1 MREKIIALINE
12 IETTLKS
19 DDKSVKLPQNTFYL
33 SNDRILSCKRE
44 KGTTRYP
51 YGYDGFTIW
60 LYNNGVIEA
69 WESTFNLFKPI
80 HYCEEPSIH
89 FFGGIKS
96 GEKYIPVSLFET
108 TKQLNEEN
116 IKRYTVY
123 ENKCAW
129 YLADTKDITFA
140 LRIFV
145 TEDKKVIFTSTAIN
159 KSNKV
164 KEIYLLSCFETILA
178 NKEHENFW
186 DKMNKYSEAHNGATI
201 FRNWNNRM
209 VIKPYFDANP
219 DKVSHTVGKTGAFG
233 NVRAAMNSDSLLNG
247 CFTEEKISV
256 NMVDTPV
263 AANLFC
269 YTVKPGDEKRV
280 DIVLFYSHDEESA
293 QGFLTEEDDI
303 KAFEKQMEDSEKEY
317 IEDLS
322 TFNITFK
329 DYKGD
334 IHPNVLNRFIKN
346 VQKQVS
352 FCAMGKNFDGVLIGM
367 RDVMQQLEGALM
379 WQPLKSRAKLASTLN
394 FVLDTGRPPR
404 RFSYSETPNAMPTV
418 DLDEYIDQGPF
429 VISTFYNYLAYTNDF
444 SILNEKCSYFIAKED
459 NSGYKA
465 RTDYSDTVL
474 DHLIRTMDYLCSELD
489 DETDCLHILHG
500 DWNDAID
507 RLGATQKAG
516 KRWGN
521 GVTVMASAQMYR
533 NCREIIEI
541 LNKVG
546 GYEDLVN
553 KYSAVKD
560 RLEKGLI
567 ENAIAVNHNGEK
579 RILHGWGDDHSYF
592 LGSFNDPDGVSRIS
606 STSHSLWAICGL
618 TEKDNST
625 KEVVLNAF
633 KRLDSKYGLL
643 TFDKPFLKDSYN
655 YFGRISTITPG
666 IAENFAA
673 YIHASIFGSMA
684 LFEIGESKMAW
695 EQVEKSIIITHEN
708 CSKTPFVM
716 PNSYCC
722 NPDYTI
728 DGESMGDWYTG
739 SGTTLIKELVG
750 YGFGIKPN
758 LDGIKVEFPNYFP
771 ANEAKIELK
780 IKGKNVKVSY
790 KNTNA
795 GERKYTVNGKI
806 ADTKLHEL
814 ANTKYITLANDE
826 ITDNTVIE
834 ITD

>member
-1 MREKIIALINE
+1 MKNTIISLINE
-12 IETTLKS
+12 IESTLKS
-19 DDKSVKLPQNTFYL
+19 NDKSVKLPQNTFYL
-33 SNDRILSCKRE
+33 SKDRILSCARE

-60 LYNNGVIEA
+60 LYNNGIIEA

-80 HYCEEPSIH
+80 HYCEEPSVH

-96 GEKYIPVSLFET
+96 GDKYIPVSLFET
-108 TKQLNEEN
+108 TKQLCETDV
-116 IKRYTVY
+116 KRYTVY

-145 TEDKKVIFTSTAIN
+145 TEKKKVIFTSTAIN
-159 KSNKV
+159 KSEKTQ
-164 KEIYLLSCFETILA
+164 EIYFLSCFETILA

-186 DKMNKYSEAHNGATI
+186 DKMNKYSEAQNGATI
-201 FRNWNNRM
+201 FRNWDNRM
-209 VIKPYFDANP
+209 VIKPYFDAKP
-219 DKVSHTVGKTGAFG
+219 DKIYHTVGKTGAFG
-233 NVRAAMNSDSLLNG
+233 NVRAAMNSKSLLNG
-247 CFTEEKISV
+247 SFEEEKTSV
-256 NMVDTPV
+256 NMTDTPV
-263 AANLFC
+263 AANLFR
-269 YTVKPGDEKRV
+269 YTLNPNEQKRV
-280 DIVLFYSHDEESA
+280 DIVLSYSHDEQSA
-293 QGFLTEEDDI
+293 QSFLTEENNI
-303 KAFEKQMEDSEKEY
+303 VALEEQMEKSEKEY
-317 IEDLS
+317 LSDLS
-322 TFNITFK
+322 SLNITFK

-352 FCAMGKNFDGVLIGM
+352 FCAMGKNFDGSLIGM
-367 RDVMQQLEGALM
+367 RDVMQQLEGCLL
-379 WQPLKSRAKLASTLN
+379 WQPEKSRNKLASTLN

-404 RFSYSETPNAMPTV
+404 RFSYSENPDVMPRV

-429 VISTFYNYLAYTNDF
+429 VISAFYSYLAYTNDF

-474 DHLIRTMDYLCSELD
+474 DHLIRIMDYLCSELD

-507 RLGATQKAG
+507 RLGATNKSG
-516 KRWGN
+516 KHWGN

-533 NCREIIEI
+533 SCRELIEI
-541 LNKVG
+541 LTKVG
-546 GYEDLVN
+546 GYNDLIT
-553 KYSAVKD
+553 KYTVARE
-560 RLEKGLI
+560 RLENGLLK
-567 ENAIAVNHNGEK
+567 NAIDVNEDGEK
-579 RILHGWGDDHSYF
+579 RILHGWGDDRSYY

-606 STSHSLWAICGL
+606 STSHSMWAICGM

-625 KEVVLNAF
+625 KEVVINAF
-633 KRLDSKYGLL
+633 KTLDSKYGLL
-643 TFDKPFLKDSYN
+643 TFDKPFLKNSYN

-673 YIHASIFGSMA
+673 YIHSSIFGSMA

-695 EQVEKSIIITHEN
+695 EQIEKSLVITHVN

-716 PNSYCC
+716 PNSYCY

-758 LDGIKVEFPNYFP
+758 LEGIKIEFPNYFP
-771 ANEAKIELK
+771 SNNAEIELK
-780 IKGKNVKVSY
+780 IKGKNVKVVY
-790 KNTNA
+790 KNINSGNRTF
-795 GERKYTVNGKI
+795 TVNGKTATPYI
-806 ADTKLHEL
+806 HEL
-814 ANTKYITLANDE
+814 ANTKYIVLSNED
-826 ITDNTVIE
+826 ITENTIIE

>member
-1 MREKIIALINE
+1 MKNKIISLIGE
-12 IETTLKS
+12 IEITLKNN
-19 DDKSVKLPQNTFYL
+19 DKSVKLPQNTFYL
-33 SNDRILSCKRE
+33 SEDRILSCERE

-60 LYNNGVIEA
+60 LYNNGIIEA

-80 HYCEEPSIH
+80 HYCEEPSVH

-96 GEKYIPVSLFET
+96 GEKYIPVSIFET
-108 TKQLNEEN
+108 TKQLCETDV
-116 IKRYTVY
+116 KRYTVY

-129 YLADTKDITFA
+129 YLADTKDVTFA

-145 TEDKKVIFTSTAIN
+145 TEGKKVIFTSTAIN
-159 KSNKV
+159 KSEKTQ
-164 KEIYLLSCFETILA
+164 EIYFLSCFETILA

-186 DKMNKYSEAHNGATI
+186 DKMNKYSEAQNGATI
-201 FRNWNNRM
+201 FRNWDNRM
-209 VIKPYFDANP
+209 VIKPYFDSNP
-219 DKVSHTVGKTGAFG
+219 DKISHTVGKTGAFG
-233 NVRAAMNSDSLLNG
+233 NVRAAMNSESLLNG
-247 CFTEEKISV
+247 YFAEEKTSV
-256 NMVDTPV
+256 NMTDTPV
-263 AANLFC
+263 AANLFS
-269 YTVKPGDEKRV
+269 YTLNPNDQKRV
-280 DIVLFYSHDEESA
+280 DIVLSYSHDEQSA
-293 QGFLTEEDDI
+293 QSFLTEENDI
-303 KAFEKQMEDSEKEY
+303 MALEKQMEESEKEY
-317 IEDLS
+317 LSDLS
-322 TFNITFK
+322 SFKITFK

-334 IHPNVLNRFIKN
+334 IHPNVLNRFIRN

-352 FCAMGKNFDGVLIGM
+352 FCAMGKNFDGSLIGM
-367 RDVMQQLEGALM
+367 RDVMQQLEGCLL
-379 WQPLKSRAKLASTLN
+379 WQPEKSRNKLANTLN
-394 FVLDTGRPPR
+394 FILDTGRPPR
-404 RFSYSETPNAMPTV
+404 RFSYSENPNAMPKV

-429 VISTFYNYLAYTNDF
+429 VISAFYSYLAYTNDF

-459 NSGYKA
+459 NSGYKT

-474 DHLIRTMDYLCSELD
+474 EHLIRIMDYLCSELD

-507 RLGATQKAG
+507 RLGATNKSG

-533 NCREIIEI
+533 NCRELVEI
-541 LNKVG
+541 LTKVG
-546 GYEDLVN
+546 GYDDLIA
-553 KYSAVKD
+553 KYTVARK
-560 RLEKGLI
+560 RLENGLLKNSI
-567 ENAIAVNHNGEK
+567 DVNENGEK
-579 RILHGWGDDHSYF
+579 RILHGWGDDRSYF

-606 STSHSLWAICGL
+606 STAHSMWAICGM

-625 KEVVLNAF
+625 KEVVHNAF
-633 KRLDSKYGLL
+633 KTLNSKYGLL

-673 YIHASIFGSMA
+673 YIHSSIFGSMA

-695 EQVEKSIIITHEN
+695 EQIDKSIVITHDN

-716 PNSYCC
+716 PNSYCY

-758 LDGIKVEFPNYFP
+758 LDGIKIEFPNYFP
-771 ANEAKIELK
+771 ANEAEIELK
-780 IKGKNVKVSY
+780 IKGKNVKVAY
-790 KNTNA
+790 KNTNSD
-795 GERKYTVNGKI
+795 GRTFTVNGK
-806 ADTKLHEL
+806 TVTPERHEL
-814 ANTKYITLANDE
+814 ANTKYIVLSNED
-826 ITDNTVIE
+826 ITENTVIE

>member
-1 MREKIIALINE
+1 MKEKIISLISE
-12 IETTLKS
+12 IETTLKNNN
-19 DDKSVKLPQNTFYL
+19 KSVKLPQNTYYL
-33 SNDRILSCKRE
+33 SNDRILSCERE

-60 LYNNGVIEA
+60 LYNNGVVEA

-80 HYCEEPSIH
+80 HYCEEPSVH
-89 FFGGIKS
+89 FFGGIKN

-108 TKQLNEEN
+108 TKQLNEAD

-129 YLADTKDITFA
+129 YLADTTDVTFA

-145 TEDKKVIFTSTAIN
+145 TEDKKIVFTSYAIN
-159 KSNKV
+159 KSEKV
-164 KEIYLLSCFETILA
+164 QEIYLLSCFETILA

-186 DKMNKYSEAHNGATI
+186 DKMNKYSVAHDGATL
-201 FRNWNNRM
+201 FRNWNNRL
-209 VIKPYFDANP
+209 VVKPYFDANP
-219 DKVSHTVGKTGAFG
+219 DEISHTVGKTGAFG

-247 CFTEEKISV
+247 RFAEIKTSV
-256 NMVDTPV
+256 NMTDTPV
-263 AANLFC
+263 AANLYR
-269 YTVKPGDEKRV
+269 YTLKPNDEKRV
-280 DIVLFYSHDEESA
+280 DLVLSYSHDEQSA
-293 QGFLTEEDDI
+293 LDFLSEENDV
-303 KAFEKQMEDSEKEY
+303 KALEKRMEETEKEY
-317 IEDLS
+317 LQDLS

-334 IHPNVLNRFIKN
+334 IHPNVLNRFLKN
-346 VQKQVS
+346 LQKQVT

-367 RDVMQQLEGALM
+367 RDVMQQLEGGLL
-379 WQPLKSRAKLASTLN
+379 WQPEKCRAKLASTLN

-404 RFSYSETPNAMPTV
+404 RFSYSENPGVMPTV

-429 VISTFYNYLAYTNDF
+429 VISAFYSYLAYTNDF
-444 SILNEKCSYFIAKED
+444 SILNEKCSYFTAKED
-459 NSGYKA
+459 NSGYQSI
-465 RTDYSDTVL
+465 TDYSDTVL
-474 DHLIRTMDYLCSELD
+474 EHLIRIMDYLCSQLD

-507 RLGATQKAG
+507 RLGATNKAG

-533 NCREIIEI
+533 NCREFIEI
-541 LNKVG
+541 LSKIG
-546 GYEDLVN
+546 GYDDLIA
-553 KYSAVKD
+553 KYTKARE
-560 RLEKGLI
+560 RLEKGLLKY
-567 ENAIAVNHNGEK
+567 AVTVNENGEK
-579 RILHGWGDDHSYF
+579 RILHGWGDDRSYF
-592 LGSFNDPDGVSRIS
+592 MGSFNDPDGVSRIS
-606 STSHSLWAICGL
+606 STAHSMWAICGL
-618 TEKDNST
+618 TEKDPDT
-625 KEVVLNAF
+625 KAIIHDAF
-633 KRLDSKYGLL
+633 KTLDSKYGLL

-673 YIHASIFGSMA
+673 YIHSSIFGSMA

-695 EQVEKSIIITHEN
+695 EQVEKSMVITHEN

-716 PNSYCC
+716 PNSYCY

-758 LDGIKVEFPNYFP
+758 LDGIKIEFPNYFP
-771 ANEAKIELK
+771 ANEAEIELK
-780 IKGKNVKVSY
+780 IKGKKVKVAY
-790 KNTNA
+790 KNTNSS
-795 GERKYTVNGKI
+795 ERVFKVNGNAAI
-806 ADTKLHEL
+806 PACHEL
-814 ANTKYITLANDE
+814 ANTKYITLSNDE
-826 ITDNTVIE
+826 IIDNTIIE
-834 ITD
+834 IVD